1 MKMKNK
7 LKIAVPLLILSISF
21 ILFSFTNDTTKNYT
35 EITSVSIETLDIPEN
50 IKAILDTKCMG
61 CHSDET
67 KPGKSKSKMNFDKLT
82 NGEYSTG
89 KVISKLDKITKMLSK
104 DKMPPQKFLDKYP
117 DKKLTDEESK
127 LLSDWASQTSSM
139 MKGE

>member
-1 MKMKNK
+1 MKNK
-7 LKIAVPLLILSISF
+7 IKIAAPLFIVSISF
-21 ILFSFTNDTTKNYT
+21 ILFSFTKNVNEDYISNS
-35 EITSVSIETLDIPEN
+35 ELIALDIPEN
-50 IKAILDTKCMG
+50 IQSIISNKCMG
-61 CHSDET
+61 CHSDES

-89 KVISKLDKITKMLSK
+89 KVISKLDKITKILSK

-117 DKKLTDEESK
+117 DKKLTEEESK
-127 LLSDWASQTSSM
+127 LISDWASTQSSM

>member
-1 MKMKNK
+1 MKNK
-7 LKIAVPLLILSISF
+7 LKIVAPLLILSISF
-21 ILFSFTNDTTKNYT
+21 ILFSFTNNTTKNYT

-61 CHSDET
+61 CHSDEA
-67 KPGKSKSKMNFDKLT
+67 KSGKSKMKMNFDKLT

>member
-1 MKMKNK
+1 MKNK
-7 LKIAVPLLILSISF
+7 LKIATPLLILSISF
-21 ILFSFTNDTTKNYT
+21 ILFSFTKETTKKYT
-35 EITSVSIETLDIPEN
+35 EITTVSIETLDIPEN
-50 IKAILDTKCMG
+50 IKAIIDNKCMG

-67 KPGKSKSKMNFDKLT
+67 KSGKSKMKMNFDKLA

-89 KVISKLDKITKMLSK
+89 KLISKLDKITKMLSK

-117 DKKLTDEESK
+117 DKKLTKDESK
-127 LLSDWASQTSSM
+127 LLSDWATTQSST

>member
-1 MKMKNK
+1 MKNK

>member
-1 MKMKNK
+1 MKNK
-7 LKIAVPLLILSISF
+7 LKIATPLLILSISF
-21 ILFSFTNDTTKNYT
+21 ILFSFTKETTENYT
-35 EITSVSIETLDIPEN
+35 EITTVSIETLDIPEN
-50 IKAILDTKCMG
+50 IKAIIDNKCMG

-67 KPGKSKSKMNFDKLT
+67 KSGKSKMKMNFDKLA

-89 KVISKLDKITKMLSK
+89 KLISKLDKITKMLSK

-117 DKKLTDEESK
+117 DKKLTDDESK
-127 LLSDWASQTSSM
+127 LISDWASETSAK